1 MSNPDDTF
9 TPALALPADGVP
21 ATGIFSPVLNIVTNT
36 YDTQSGSSNPP
47 YNRTLIGD
55 SSQNLVGSVNKPY
68 LQMALPSYI
77 PTIYNNIYDIQ
88 TNLQDVIPITDMSD
102 NRQYPTS
109 LAVKNYV
116 ASQLFGS
123 ETLTPESTETFTIS
137 TGLTTT
143 ALVANEAT
151 NSGNVVSTNVTN
163 QDQTITTYYTTYFD
177 IDPIDSARNGA
188 TKNIICLTDLIVTSN
203 RVYNMQIRL
212 TGNKYFFAAGQAYQ
226 TYSFVSQGDSLSILQ
241 FINGSDENVFFVTSY
256 GGVFSDQIET

>member
-1 MSNPDDTF
+1 MSNPDNTF
-9 TPALALPADGVP
+9 TPAQALPADGVP

-123 ETLTPESTETFTIS
+123 ETLTPEPDETVTIS

-143 ALVANEAT
+143 ALIANEET
-151 NSGNVVSTNVTN
+151 SSDNVIVTNVNNGQGT
-163 QDQTITTYYTTYFD
+163 TTYYTTFFD

-188 TKNIICLTDLIVTSN
+188 TKNIICLTDLIITSTK
-203 RVYNMQIRL
+203 VYNMQIRL
-212 TGNKYFFAAGQAYQ
+212 TGNKYFVASGKAYQ

-241 FINGSDENVFFVTSY
+241 FINGSGENVFFVTSY
-256 GGVFSDQIET
+256 GGVFSDEIDT